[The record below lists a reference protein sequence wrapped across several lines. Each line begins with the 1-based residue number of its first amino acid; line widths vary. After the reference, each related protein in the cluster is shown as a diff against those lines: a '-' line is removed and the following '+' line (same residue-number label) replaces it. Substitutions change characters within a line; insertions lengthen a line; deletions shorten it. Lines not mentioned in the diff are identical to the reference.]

1 MNEWDQT
8 FDLIVAG
15 TGVAALAAA
24 VAGADAGLKVLMLE
38 STDRWGGSSAMSGG
52 GRTPRR
58 PARRRRAA
66 PGRSRTMKMKMPWAK
81 TRDRLDV
88 AGKVFVVTGGGS
100 GIGREVVLTL
110 LHRGARVAAVDLNG
124 ERLAQTAAL
133 AGRDADRLT
142 QHQVNVTD
150 ADAVARLP
158 QEVLDA
164 HGAVD
169 GLLNVAGII
178 QKFVHFNELQ
188 RADIERVLSVN
199 FWGVVNMVQ
208 AFLPHL
214 LQRPQAAL
222 VNVSSM
228 GAFIPVPGQT
238 VYGASKAA
246 VKLLTEGLHAELR
259 GTPVR
264 VTVVFPGAVATS
276 ITENSG
282 VQAPAVAGANQNAEN
297 RKVLPPKEAAEIIVD
312 GMERGDYRVLVGR
325 DAQVMDGLTRLVPER
340 AMTMIAD
347 QMAGLLQR

>member
-1 MNEWDQT
+1 M
-8 FDLIVAG
+8 
-15 TGVAALAAA
+15 
-24 VAGADAGLKVLMLE
+24 K
-38 STDRWGGSSAMSGG
+38 
-52 GRTPRR
+52 R
-58 PARRRRAA
+58 PFSN
-66 PGRSRTMKMKMPWAK
+66 PHT
-81 TRDRLDV
+81 LDV

-100 GIGREVVLTL
+100 GIGREVVLAL
-110 LHRGARVAAVDLNG
+110 LKRGARVAAVDLSA
-124 ERLAQTAAL
+124 ERLVGTVEL

-142 QHQVNVTD
+142 THVVNVTD
-150 ADAVARLP
+150 GDAVALLP
-158 QEVLDA
+158 HEVIDA

-178 QKFVHFNELQ
+178 QKFVHFNELEV
-188 RADIERVLSVN
+188 ADIDRVLSVN
-199 FWGVVNMVQ
+199 FWGVVHMVQ

-214 LQRPQAAL
+214 LERPQAAL
-222 VNVSSM
+222 LNVSSM

-282 VQAPAVAGANQNAEN
+282 VHVPAVAGANDNAAN
-297 RKVLPPKEAAEIIVD
+297 RKVLPAHGAAEIIVS
-312 GMERGDYRVLVGR
+312 GLERGAYRVVVGR
-325 DAQVMDGLTRLVPER
+325 DAQVMDWITRLVPER

-347 QMAGLLQR
+347 QMAELLQR

>member
-1 MNEWDQT
+1 M
-8 FDLIVAG
+8 
-15 TGVAALAAA
+15 
-24 VAGADAGLKVLMLE
+24 K
-38 STDRWGGSSAMSGG
+38 
-52 GRTPRR
+52 R
-58 PARRRRAA
+58 PFSN
-66 PGRSRTMKMKMPWAK
+66 PHT
-81 TRDRLDV
+81 LDV

-100 GIGREVVLTL
+100 GIGREVVLAL
-110 LHRGARVAAVDLNG
+110 LKRGARVAAVDLSA
-124 ERLAQTAAL
+124 ERLVGTVEL

-142 QHQVNVTD
+142 THLVNVTD
-150 ADAVARLP
+150 GDAVALLP
-158 QEVLDA
+158 HEVIDA

-178 QKFVHFNELQ
+178 QKFVHFNELEV
-188 RADIERVLSVN
+188 ADIDRVLSVN
-199 FWGVVNMVQ
+199 FWGVVHMVQ

-214 LQRPQAAL
+214 LERPQAAL
-222 VNVSSM
+222 LNVSSM

-282 VQAPAVAGANQNAEN
+282 VHVPAVAGANDNAAN
-297 RKVLPPKEAAEIIVD
+297 RKVLPAHGAAEIIVS
-312 GMERGDYRVLVGR
+312 GLERGAYRVVVGR
-325 DAQVMDGLTRLVPER
+325 DAQVMDWITRLVPER

-347 QMAGLLQR
+347 QMAELLQR